1 MIATRSYHVQHAT
14 ELLVSRAAVILHQI
28 DLRYCEFTPLSLP
41 PPYRTKEVIMLAIVV
56 LFTIFIGLVG
66 LLATIGECQKRR
78 RSSAEKKREKALRE
92 RLARVKGWLSGHGLD
107 VPSGGQVMA
116 LLNTSLK
123 QAPSKVSGLGW
134 EG

>member
-1 MIATRSYHVQHAT
+1 
-14 ELLVSRAAVILHQI
+14 
-28 DLRYCEFTPLSLP
+28 
-41 PPYRTKEVIMLAIVV
+41 MLAIVV

-78 RSSAEKKREKALRE
+78 RSSAEKKREKAMRE
-92 RLARVKGWLSGHGLD
+92 RLAKVKGWLSGHGLD

-116 LLNTSLK
+116 LLNSSLK

-134 EG
+134 EGRGVILNTAADFNDIMADIQCSPQI

>member
-1 MIATRSYHVQHAT
+1 
-14 ELLVSRAAVILHQI
+14 
-28 DLRYCEFTPLSLP
+28 
-41 PPYRTKEVIMLAIVV
+41 MLAIVV